1 MRDFAQTHNRNG
13 LLFAVEGIEGQTGFL
28 NLSGGEFWE
37 AVAAPAAE
45 VPTAV
50 RFGRLSC
57 CSPESEPGEALP
69 PTPPPHTHTYS
80 PGPSRQDAEVLL
92 QKWGRSLFSLP
103 LFSGRRKMGRWISY
117 SIGQIDHGM

>member
-1 MRDFAQTHNRNG
+1 MGDFAQTHSRNG
-13 LLFAVEGIEGQTGFL
+13 LPFAVEGIEGQTGFL

-57 CSPESEPGEALP
+57 CSPESEPGEPLP
-69 PTPPPHTHTYS
+69 QPHPHP
-80 PGPSRQDAEVLL
+80 PGPSGQDAEVLL
-92 QKWGRSLFSLP
+92 QEWGHSLFSLP

-117 SIGQIDHGM
+117 YIGQIGHGM